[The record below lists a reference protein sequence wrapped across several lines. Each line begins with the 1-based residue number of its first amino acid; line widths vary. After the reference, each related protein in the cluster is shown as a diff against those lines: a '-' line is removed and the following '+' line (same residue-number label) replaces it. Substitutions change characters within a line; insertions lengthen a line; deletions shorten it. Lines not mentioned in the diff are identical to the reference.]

1 MAFSKKGKEKAAQAA
16 VSVAPS
22 AIEDLETT
30 KLYAE
35 DPLEA
40 LLDEQ
45 SDEEFGDLKLKERA
59 GKPVKL
65 AEWSAQDFSSIYL
78 RFRPHLERHARRF
91 LNNPSQVDE
100 VVQDAFLYLMVS
112 LPELDSEIGV
122 LRFLKWKTRL
132 LALDVIRA
140 SGRAYI
146 NSIDDVQEPASDDPE
161 VSSSLEQQDDA
172 AVVKLALS
180 KLNPRHREVL
190 IASMYEEKS
199 TEQIA
204 AQVGLSENA
213 TRQLI
218 FRARAA
224 FKKAL
229 IGDVDTTGMS
239 AAAILS
245 VAARKA
251 AAEGKK
257 VGAAA
262 LTLIALVVMSLTV
275 FPGLNR
281 VPSDQM
287 AEAPAPGT
295 SQEAGQSGEAGQ
307 EGPIEI
313 APTPDAGIVDDGVIA
328 DVDESEAAPASGVD
342 EPEAASAAPD
352 TSANNAD
359 TSPKRRTADPVKAV
373 LDKPLTSGLVSS
385 DSRTEFLVLDQNYGA
400 FGDNGLTA
408 SFTFNP
414 TSNEPFSSVKARI
427 TLEYYNFNFEP
438 VNLVQISGKNS
449 NGSDVFLLVGD
460 ATYLFDEFGRKWSET
475 ELGKSRIKIEVVM
488 EANGVSVKTID
499 LVLLPA
505 QLKP

>member
-1 MAFSKKGKEKAAQAA
+1 MAFSKKGKEEAAKAALSPVPEAL
-16 VSVAPS
+16 S
-22 AIEDLETT
+22 ELEASQ
-30 KLYAE
+30 LFNE

-45 SDEEFGDLKLKERA
+45 SDEDFGDLELKERS

-91 LNNPSQVDE
+91 LRNPSQVDE

-146 NSIDDVQEPASDDPE
+146 NSIDDVQEPASHDPE
-161 VSSSLEQQDDA
+161 ISSSLEQQDDA

-229 IGDVDTTGMS
+229 IGDIDTTGMS

-251 AAEGKK
+251 ASEGKK

-275 FPGLNR
+275 FPALNR
-281 VPSDQM
+281 ATTDQM
-287 AEAPAPGT
+287 AESPANPGS
-295 SQEAGQSGEAGQ
+295 SQDASSALAEPSDDMPKESGTGSGAENASDASASASPDPAQSAE
-307 EGPIEI
+307 EEI
-313 APTPDAGIVDDGVIA
+313 A
-328 DVDESEAAPASGVD
+328 
-342 EPEAASAAPD
+342 
-352 TSANNAD
+352 
-359 TSPKRRTADPVKAV
+359 AV
-373 LDKPLTSGLVSS
+373 LESPIVGAIINS
-385 DSRTEFLVLDQNYGA
+385 DSRSRIFAIDQTYTA
-400 FGDNGLTA
+400 IGDNGLTA
-408 SFTFNP
+408 KFNFNP
-414 TSNEPFSSVKARI
+414 SADAVFSDVLVEI
-427 TLEYYNFNFEP
+427 EVDGYTFEFEP
-438 VNLVQISGKNS
+438 ANIQLITGKSSENR
-449 NGSDVFLLVGD
+449 DIYLLVGD
-460 ATYLFDEFGRKWSET
+460 ATYLYDEFGQKWSKSD
-475 ELGKSRIKIEVVM
+475 LGKSRVVIEVSM
-488 EANGVSVKTID
+488 EANGTTVQAVK
-499 LVLLPA
+499 LGLYS
-505 QLKP
+505 K

>member
-1 MAFSKKGKEKAAQAA
+1 MAFSKKGKEEAAKAAL
-16 VSVAPS
+16 SPAPEALS
-22 AIEDLETT
+22 ELEASQLFT
-30 KLYAE
+30 E

-45 SDEEFGDLKLKERA
+45 SDEDFGDLELKERA

-91 LNNPSQVDE
+91 LRNPSQVDE

-146 NSIDDVQEPASDDPE
+146 NSIDDVAEPESNDPE
-161 VSSSLEQQDDA
+161 VSTNLEQQDDA
-172 AVVKLALS
+172 AVVRLALS

-229 IGDVDTTGMS
+229 IGDIDTTGMS

-251 AAEGKK
+251 ASEGKK

-262 LTLIALVVMSLTV
+262 LTLIALVVMSVTV

-281 VPSDQM
+281 ATTDQM
-287 AEAPAPGT
+287 AEAPVTPGS
-295 SQEAGQSGEAGQ
+295 SQEAAEASSETGSVGIDPTPEAGITD
-307 EGPIEI
+307 PS
-313 APTPDAGIVDDGVIA
+313 
-328 DVDESEAAPASGVD
+328 SEAANPGNSASV
-342 EPEAASAAPD
+342 AAKPSSAAKSKKDQVEAVLSSP
-352 TSANNAD
+352 TAGAVFNAD
-359 TSPKRRTADPVKAV
+359 ANSRVFAIDQSFTAVGENGITARFNFNP
-373 LDKPLTSGLVSS
+373 SS
-385 DSRTEFLVLDQNYGA
+385 DAAFTDILVEVEID
-400 FGDNGLTA
+400 
-408 SFTFNP
+408 SFYF
-414 TSNEPFSSVKARI
+414 E
-427 TLEYYNFNFEP
+427 FEP
-438 VNLVQISGKNS
+438 VNRQLITGKNAE
-449 NGSDVFLLVGD
+449 NLDVYILVGD
-460 ATYLFDEFGRKWSET
+460 ATYLYDEFGKKWSESD
-475 ELGKSRIKIEVVM
+475 LGQSSVKIEVVM
-488 EANGVSVKTID
+488 EANGTTVKSIS
-499 LVLLPA
+499 LALFSR
-505 QLKP
+505 

>member
-1 MAFSKKGKEKAAQAA
+1 MAFSKKGKEKAAKAA
-16 VSVAPS
+16 DSGVSA
-22 AIEDLETT
+22 DLNQD
-30 KLYAE
+30 LYAE

-45 SDEEFGDLKLKERA
+45 SDEEFGNLQLKERS

-281 VPSDQM
+281 APSDQM
-287 AEAPAPGT
+287 AEAPAT
-295 SQEAGQSGEAGQ
+295 SGSNSSAEQGGAL
-307 EGPIEI
+307 EI
-313 APTPDAGIVDDGVIA
+313 APTPDAGIVDDAPLPEEA
-328 DVDESEAAPASGVD
+328 DETPATAPGSEPASGPPAVRVVASPTPVASD
-342 EPEAASAAPD
+342 SATSAIRQILRSPEA
-352 TSANNAD
+352 TS
-359 TSPKRRTADPVKAV
+359 
-373 LDKPLTSGLVSS
+373 LVNSNS
-385 DSRTEFLVLDQNYGA
+385 VSQVFVLDQNYTA
-400 FGDNGLTA
+400 IGDNGLVA
-408 SFTFNP
+408 SFTFNT
-414 TSNEPFSSVKARI
+414 TSEAVFS
-427 TLEYYNFNFEP
+427 N
-438 VNLVQISGKNS
+438 VNVEIYVDAYVFDFKPANQQLISGKNAD
-449 NGSDVFLLVGD
+449 GLDVYLLIGD
-460 ATYLFDEFGRKWSET
+460 ATQLYDGFGNKWSET
-475 ELGKSRIKIEVVM
+475 ILGKSRVWIEVVM
-488 EANGVSVKTID
+488 EPNGTTVKSIN
-499 LVLLPA
+499 LALFPG
-505 QLKP
+505 Q

>member
-1 MAFSKKGKEKAAQAA
+1 MAFSKKGKEEAAKAALAPAPEA
-16 VSVAPS
+16 VS
-22 AIEDLETT
+22 ELEASQLFT
-30 KLYAE
+30 E

-45 SDEEFGDLKLKERA
+45 SDEDFGDLELKERA

-91 LNNPSQVDE
+91 LRNPSQVDE

-146 NSIDDVQEPASDDPE
+146 NSIDDVQEPESNDPE
-161 VSSSLEQQDDA
+161 VSSNLEQQDDA
-172 AVVKLALS
+172 AVVRLALS

-229 IGDVDTTGMS
+229 IGDIDTTGMS

-251 AAEGKK
+251 ASEGKK

-262 LTLIALVVMSLTV
+262 LTLIALVVMSITV

-281 VPSDQM
+281 ATTDQM
-287 AEAPAPGT
+287 AEAPVNPGSSESS
-295 SQEAGQSGEAGQ
+295 SQGSV
-307 EGPIEI
+307 EGN
-313 APTPDAGIVDDGVIA
+313 
-328 DVDESEAAPASGVD
+328 
-342 EPEAASAAPD
+342 PEAAGSLNPD
-352 TSANNAD
+352 NSIPESSSPASDNSIAREDGVENSSSVPDPGSVMNANVGSRAL
-359 TSPKRRTADPVKAV
+359 TFGERYTAV
-373 LDKPLTSGLVSS
+373 
-385 DSRTEFLVLDQNYGA
+385 GA
-400 FGDNGLTA
+400 NGLTA
-408 SFTFNP
+408 QFSFDPTAEAMFTDMAVELSFRGKTLEFNP
-414 TSNEPFSSVKARI
+414 TK
-427 TLEYYNFNFEP
+427 Y
-438 VNLVQISGKNS
+438 QIAQGKNQQG
-449 NGSDVFLLVGD
+449 NRVILLTSE
-460 ATYLFDEFGRKWSET
+460 APYLFDDFGQEWTET
-475 ELGKSRIKIEVVM
+475 VTRNSYFKLFVTLESNGIDIK
-488 EANGVSVKTID
+488 EAMVSLQK
-499 LVLLPA
+499 
-505 QLKP
+505 

>member
-1 MAFSKKGKEKAAQAA
+1 MAFSRKGREEAAKAAKSG
-16 VSVAPS
+16 VSA
-22 AIEDLETT
+22 DLEATSQ
-30 KLYAE
+30 YSE

-45 SDEEFGDLKLKERA
+45 SDEEFGDLELKERA

-65 AEWSAQDFSSIYL
+65 AEWTAQDFSSIYL

-91 LNNPSQVDE
+91 LANPSQVDE

-161 VSSSLEQQDDA
+161 ISSSLEQQDDA

-251 AAEGKK
+251 ASEGKK

-275 FPGLNR
+275 FPSLNR
-281 VPSDQM
+281 APSDQM
-287 AEAPAPGT
+287 AEAPASSGT
-295 SQEAGQSGEAGQ
+295 SQETAQDSSASESETADAASEADATGSTTA
-307 EGPIEI
+307 E
-313 APTPDAGIVDDGVIA
+313 AVSPTPVLSEK
-328 DVDESEAAPASGVD
+328 DEI
-342 EPEAASAAPD
+342 
-352 TSANNAD
+352 
-359 TSPKRRTADPVKAV
+359 KAV
-373 LDKPLTSGLVSS
+373 LESPSVGAII
-385 DSRTEFLVLDQNYGA
+385 DSNSRSRVFAIDQAYTA
-400 FGDNGLTA
+400 VGDNGLTA
-408 SFTFNP
+408 KFNFNP
-414 TSNEPFSSVKARI
+414 SSDLVFSEVLVEI
-427 TLEYYNFNFEP
+427 EVDGYTFEFEP
-438 VNLVQISGKNS
+438 TNRQLISGKNDE
-449 NGSDVFLLVGD
+449 NRDTYLFVGD
-460 ATYLFDEFGRKWSET
+460 AKLLFDEYGQKWSES
-475 ELGKSRIKIEVVM
+475 ELAKSRAVIEVVM
-488 EANGVSVKTID
+488 QVDGSTVQTVK
-499 LVLLPA
+499 LGLYS
-505 QLKP
+505 K

>member
-1 MAFSKKGKEKAAQAA
+1 MALSKKGKEKAAKAA
-16 VSVAPS
+16 LSTAPES
-22 AIEDLETT
+22 ISELE
-30 KLYAE
+30 ASQIFSE

-45 SDEEFGDLKLKERA
+45 SDEEFGDLALKERS

-65 AEWSAQDFSSIYL
+65 AEWTAQDFSSIYL

-146 NSIDDVQEPASDDPE
+146 NSIDDVQEPESNDPE
-161 VSSSLEQQDDA
+161 VYSHLEQQDDA
-172 AVVKLALS
+172 AVVRLALS

-199 TEQIA
+199 TEEIA
-204 AQVGLSENA
+204 SQVGLSENA

-251 AAEGKK
+251 ASEGKK

-281 VPSDQM
+281 APSDQM
-287 AEAPAPGT
+287 AEAPANPGS
-295 SQEAGQSGEAGQ
+295 SQDASSALAGPSDDMPTESGTGSGAENASDASASASPDPAQSAE
-307 EGPIEI
+307 EEI
-313 APTPDAGIVDDGVIA
+313 A
-328 DVDESEAAPASGVD
+328 
-342 EPEAASAAPD
+342 
-352 TSANNAD
+352 
-359 TSPKRRTADPVKAV
+359 AV
-373 LDKPLTSGLVSS
+373 LESPIVGAIINS
-385 DSRTEFLVLDQNYGA
+385 DSRSRIFVIDQTYTA
-400 FGDNGLTA
+400 IGDNGLTA
-408 SFTFNP
+408 KFNFNP
-414 TSNEPFSSVKARI
+414 SADAVFSDVLVEI
-427 TLEYYNFNFEP
+427 EVDGYTFEFEP
-438 VNLVQISGKNS
+438 ANIQLITGKSSENR
-449 NGSDVFLLVGD
+449 DIYLLVGD
-460 ATYLFDEFGRKWSET
+460 ATYLYDEFGQKWSKSD
-475 ELGKSRIKIEVVM
+475 LGKSRVVIEVSM
-488 EANGVSVKTID
+488 EANGTTVQAVK
-499 LVLLPA
+499 LGLYS
-505 QLKP
+505 K

>member
-1 MAFSKKGKEKAAQAA
+1 MAFSKKGKEKAAKAA
-16 VSVAPS
+16 VSVAPE
-22 AIEDLETT
+22 AISELEASQ
-30 KLYAE
+30 LFSE

-45 SDEEFGDLKLKERA
+45 SDEEFGDLALKERS

-146 NSIDDVQEPASDDPE
+146 NSIDDVQEPASADPE
-161 VSSSLEQQDDA
+161 ISSALEQQDDA

-204 AQVGLSENA
+204 SQVGLSENA

-251 AAEGKK
+251 ASEGKK

-262 LTLIALVVMSLTV
+262 LTLIALVVMSFTA
-275 FPGLNR
+275 FPALNR
-281 VPSDQM
+281 APADQM
-287 AEAPAPGT
+287 AEAPVNPGS
-295 SQEAGQSGEAGQ
+295 SQESGQAEPSSTPAAGEVVVPSEDSTEESGESPSTRSKAKPTKEVIEAVL
-307 EGPIEI
+307 EGPSLGAIM
-313 APTPDAGIVDDGVIA
+313 
-328 DVDESEAAPASGVD
+328 
-342 EPEAASAAPD
+342 
-352 TSANNAD
+352 NAD
-359 TSPKRRTADPVKAV
+359 SESKI
-373 LDKPLTSGLVSS
+373 
-385 DSRTEFLVLDQNYGA
+385 FVLDQDYTA
-400 FGDNGLTA
+400 VGDNGLTA
-408 SFTFNP
+408 KFTFNP
-414 TSNEPFSSVKARI
+414 TSEAVFSEVSAQIELGDVLLDF
-427 TLEYYNFNFEP
+427 TPTMP
-438 VNLVQISGKNS
+438 VLIEGKNADGLQTFIFEAKVPS
-449 NGSDVFLLVGD
+449 
-460 ATYLFDEFGRKWSET
+460 LFDESGKKWSDT
-475 ELGKSRIKIEVVM
+475 VARNATFKLEVIMDRSGSKVAEISLAM
-488 EANGVSVKTID
+488 LSSTSS
-499 LVLLPA
+499 
-505 QLKP
+505 

>member
-1 MAFSKKGKEKAAQAA
+1 MAFSKKGKEEAAKAAL
-16 VSVAPS
+16 SPAPEALS
-22 AIEDLETT
+22 ELEASQLFT
-30 KLYAE
+30 E

-45 SDEEFGDLKLKERA
+45 SDEDFGDLELKERS

-91 LNNPSQVDE
+91 LRNPSQVDE

-146 NSIDDVQEPASDDPE
+146 NSIDDVQEPESNDPE
-161 VSSSLEQQDDA
+161 VSTNLEQQDDA
-172 AVVKLALS
+172 AVVRLALS

-199 TEQIA
+199 TEEIA
-204 AQVGLSENA
+204 SQVGLSENA

-229 IGDVDTTGMS
+229 IGDIDTTGMS

-251 AAEGKK
+251 ASEGKK

-281 VPSDQM
+281 ATTDQM
-287 AEAPAPGT
+287 AEAPANPGS
-295 SQEAGQSGEAGQ
+295 SQEASDLAGTSSQ
-307 EGPIEI
+307 DAAAGNDS
-313 APTPDAGIVDDGVIA
+313 ADAGSGDAASRDNSAEAVVDGSDAEGA
-328 DVDESEAAPASGVD
+328 ANSAAPAKVKKDPVEKVLDG
-342 EPEAASAAPD
+342 PALGGIM
-352 TSANNAD
+352 NAD
-359 TSPKRRTADPVKAV
+359 SKSMV
-373 LDKPLTSGLVSS
+373 
-385 DSRTEFLVLDQNYGA
+385 FVLDQNYTA
-400 FGDNGLTA
+400 VGDNGLTA
-408 SFTFNP
+408 GFTFNP
-414 TSNEPFSSVKARI
+414 TSEAPFSGVLVEVQ
-427 TLEYYNFNFEP
+427 LEDLIFEFKP
-438 VNLVQISGKNS
+438 ADPKFISGKN
-449 NGSDVFLLVGD
+449 NEGLDVFIFVGQVP
-460 ATYLFDEFGRKWSET
+460 TLIDESGKKWSET
-475 ELGKSRIKIEVVM
+475 VAKGATFVIEVTM
-488 EANGVSVKTID
+488 ERNGTTVKEITLAMYRAD
-499 LVLLPA
+499 S
-505 QLKP
+505 

>member
-1 MAFSKKGKEKAAQAA
+1 MAFSKKSKEEAAKAA
-16 VSVAPS
+16 VSAAPEALS
-22 AIEDLETT
+22 ELEASQ
-30 KLYAE
+30 LYAE

-45 SDEEFGDLKLKERA
+45 SDEDFGDLELKERA

-91 LNNPSQVDE
+91 LRNPSQVDE

-146 NSIDDVQEPASDDPE
+146 NSIDDVQEPESNDPE
-161 VSSSLEQQDDA
+161 VSSNLEQQDDA
-172 AVVKLALS
+172 AVVRLALS

-251 AAEGKK
+251 ASEGKK

-275 FPGLNR
+275 FPALNR
-281 VPSDQM
+281 ATTDQM
-287 AEAPAPGT
+287 AESPANPGS
-295 SQEAGQSGEAGQ
+295 SQDASSALAEPSDDMPKESGTGSGAENASDASASASPDPAQSAE
-307 EGPIEI
+307 EEI
-313 APTPDAGIVDDGVIA
+313 A
-328 DVDESEAAPASGVD
+328 
-342 EPEAASAAPD
+342 
-352 TSANNAD
+352 
-359 TSPKRRTADPVKAV
+359 AV
-373 LDKPLTSGLVSS
+373 LESPIVGAIINS
-385 DSRTEFLVLDQNYGA
+385 DSRSRIFAIDQTYTA
-400 FGDNGLTA
+400 IGDNGLTA
-408 SFTFNP
+408 KFNFNP
-414 TSNEPFSSVKARI
+414 SADAVFSDVLVEI
-427 TLEYYNFNFEP
+427 EVDGYTFEFEP
-438 VNLVQISGKNS
+438 ANIQLITGKSSENR
-449 NGSDVFLLVGD
+449 DIYLLVGD
-460 ATYLFDEFGRKWSET
+460 ATYLYDEFGQKWSKSD
-475 ELGKSRIKIEVVM
+475 LGKSRVVIEVSM
-488 EANGVSVKTID
+488 EANGTTVQAVK
-499 LVLLPA
+499 LGLYS
-505 QLKP
+505 K